1 MEREIV
7 LQLDHQ
13 LLRKLEKEAKAKGMT
28 AEELLQKIL
37 EAHTRKPKLHPQ
49 VRRIAEKLGEQYLKQ
64 VEEQWRAKR
73 AKTLGP
79 KGRLLK

>member
-28 AEELLQKIL
+28 AEELLQEIL
-37 EAHTRKPKLHPQ
+37 EAQTRKPKLNPQ
-49 VRRIAEKLGEQYLKQ
+49 VRRVAGKLGEQYLKQ
-64 VEEQWRAKR
+64 VEEQWHVERTR
-73 AKTLGP
+73 TLGP
-79 KGRLLK
+79 KGRLRR